1 MSTPFQGFLDQEKTI
16 SSIHTRSGD
25 GTGSCRMFRSSV
37 MRSWR
42 KRTNGKDKDYEGG
55 KGKSSGSPF
64 FVASATWRNRRNPS
78 PLKARVYRDNT
89 SFIGGMIPVTH
100 VMVRQTGARKNDE
113 ADSRT
118 GAANALPAGEAFLGR
133 VGNEHLKQEMEVSI
147 AIGEIVG
154 LRYDAFPKQ

>member
-1 MSTPFQGFLDQEKTI
+1 MEQALVGTI
-16 SSIHTRSGD
+16 VPLLSD
-25 GTGSCRMFRSSV
+25 E
-37 MRSWR
+37 
-42 KRTNGKDKDYEGG
+42 TNGKDKDYEGG

-78 PLKARVYRDNT
+78 PLKARIYLDNT
-89 SFIGGMIPVTH
+89 SFIGDMIPVTH
-100 VMVRQTGARKNDE
+100 VMIKQTGARKNDE

-133 VGNEHLKQEMEVSI
+133 VGNEHLKREMEVSI